1 MGNDFKRGIRV
12 YLETSDYG
20 KGIEQMVAATKKYEL
35 SLEELTAE
43 SKRMTAAGENTGKK
57 WDDLQ
62 KVMKRTADQ
71 VKKSQAVEAD
81 YRAKLQQTEKV
92 LKNLSGTSYD
102 ELITVQKKLQ
112 KELKATTRDT
122 DGHKIKLEQYNR
134 ITKEV
139 GKAQREMN
147 SQLGSAEGGW
157 SKAANGINKYMGMAM
172 AGIAAVTGLTMGLKK
187 FMDMRMEL
195 EDSQANLKALTGLGD
210 TDILWLTEQAKL
222 LSTTTTEAGVRIT
235 ASSKEILDGFTVI
248 GSKRPEL
255 LKNKEAMAEVTKQAL
270 TLAAAGKMDVAVAF
284 DVVTASLN
292 QFNLEASDSNRII
305 NTIAAGSLAG
315 SAEADSLAGSLK
327 NVGTVANGSNMT
339 LEQTVAMLEVL
350 ASKQLLGEEAG
361 TKLRGALLKMKD
373 AGVGYVSG
381 AFNVRDA
388 ITEINQKM
396 KDKSSAMERDALLQ
410 KVFGAENITAGQIL
424 LENVGAYDKLTVAV
438 TGTNVALTQ
447 AQINTN
453 TTSAKLKQAQNRLG
467 ELGMQLVEGLNPA
480 MLSATNFTTN
490 FLKILVQLPKWI
502 SENSGLIISLVAAIS
517 VYTIAIIAHTLATN
531 YDTAAKK
538 ANTIATKILD
548 SATIKFFKTLFTN
561 PYLAIGVLIAGLTIL
576 IYKWVTAQTVAEKAY
591 KDFNKQAEKE
601 VANSNQLFELA
612 KKNIGNKEQY
622 KIIIDKINS
631 VYGTYLGYQLTE
643 KSNLNDLTTAQLQVN
658 AALREKIAIQMK
670 EQTKA
675 DVMTKYIEDQVNSI
689 DSLRK
694 GIAGKKGDPA
704 GSIITDA
711 IKDIFQRNISDLDKG
726 RKEASQYLIDNMGK
740 DLTTTQVNDFQSYFT
755 SLSRMTKELDE
766 IDKRF
771 AGFEKKKELVIYD
784 PRKPKSTPAAGGG
797 SGGTGAL
804 TDEEKNKAKAAREAR
819 LKAAL
824 EALEAQMLKEQS
836 ILKQAKI
843 DGLKNEVEYNT
854 ELLDLQVKYLKLK
867 QGLYKKDSKDYL
879 DLENQI
885 QDIAIKRKMDGNA
898 ALLKVAQDTF
908 KANAKSTDSFE
919 KLEKTKLLDNFS
931 SKEKYEADL
940 LALEVTANE
949 RRVADAKIYAE
960 QIGSLSFETE
970 EAKKTNV
977 EAAAA
982 AIVTAE
988 EKLALSVK
996 AIADKKLA
1004 DEKSFQDKK
1013 KAFREKFG
1021 LDEVTSIRGQ
1031 YEIELQELKDARGK
1045 EWLTEKEFN
1054 DKKLQLQAKTGA
1066 KYAQQAVEFAGAVAD
1081 AISAYQQ
1088 METDGLEAEKQKQ
1101 LTAAGN
1107 NAEQRQ
1113 KIEQEFAQKELDL
1126 KKKQA
1131 SATMAIQIAQAVAA
1145 GALAIANIWAVHAAN
1160 PILAGILT
1168 ALSAATSIFQIGSLI
1183 KQNAAIQATTLDTT
1197 SSSSASGASSP
1208 GTGARVVN
1216 QAADGRW
1223 DVIGANDGKVYRNVP
1238 YRGIARTGIV
1248 SGPTLMSEQGDEAI
1262 IDNPTLRN
1270 IRMNAPWLLSEI
1282 KRLRVPQRAD
1292 GSYDTINGISSSG
1305 GSYTGGS
1312 GSGNESL
1319 ILAAM
1324 AIIQKNT
1331 ELLQY
1336 LIDHGVKAFMLLS
1349 DFEKQVLLRDKSLE
1363 KGSLK

>member
-20 KGIEQMVAATKKYEL
+20 KGIEQMVAATKKYES

-112 KELKATTRDT
+112 KELKAATRGTED
-122 DGHKIKLEQYNR
+122 HKVKLEQYNR
-134 ITKEV
+134 VTKEV
-139 GKAQREMN
+139 GVSQREMN

-172 AGIAAVTGLTMGLKK
+172 AGIAAITGLTMGLKK

-222 LSTTTTEAGVRIT
+222 LSTTTTETGVRIT
-235 ASSKEILDGFTVI
+235 ASSKEIMDGFTVI
-248 GSKRPEL
+248 NSKRPEL

-270 TLAAAGKMDVAVAF
+270 ILAATGVPVETAF

-292 QFNLEASDSNRII
+292 QFNLKSTDSNRII
-305 NTIAAGSLAG
+305 NAIAAGSLEG

-388 ITEINQKM
+388 IVEINQKM

-453 TTSAKLKQAQNRLG
+453 TTSAKLKQAQNKLG

-490 FLKILVQLPKWI
+490 FLKILVQLPAWLKENWQWLAAATI
-502 SENSGLIISLVAAIS
+502 SIIA
-517 VYTIAIIAHTLATN
+517 YTIAIKASAVGTALDIAWKKVQTMWTNRATIAQ
-531 YDTAAKK
+531 TALNFVVK
-538 ANTIATKILD
+538 ANPIA
-548 SATIKFFKTLFTN
+548 FF
-561 PYLAIGVLIAGLTIL
+561 VSLIALLVAGFITWYNSSVKVQAVTQGLFAAIKVIGGKL
-576 IYKWVTAQTVAEKAY
+576 LNYWVGLWQIISGAATLDPKQMKKGIESLKNAFTGWGDEVGKAYTDAYNKRMKDAEKVPVKA
-591 KDFNKQAEKE
+591 KPK
-601 VANSNQLFELA
+601 NSD
-612 KKNIGNKEQY
+612 G
-622 KIIIDKINS
+622 S
-631 VYGTYLGYQLTE
+631 P
-643 KSNLNDLTTAQLQVN
+643 VN
-658 AALREKIAIQMK
+658 
-670 EQTKA
+670 
-675 DVMTKYIEDQVNSI
+675 
-689 DSLRK
+689 
-694 GIAGKKGDPA
+694 GDP
-704 GSIITDA
+704 S
-711 IKDIFQRNISDLDKG
+711 
-726 RKEASQYLIDNMGK
+726 
-740 DLTTTQVNDFQSYFT
+740 
-755 SLSRMTKELDE
+755 
-766 IDKRF
+766 
-771 AGFEKKKELVIYD
+771 
-784 PRKPKSTPAAGGG
+784 AAGGG

-804 TDEEKNKAKAAREAR
+804 TDEEKKKAKAAREAR

-843 DGLKNEVEYNT
+843 DGLKNEEQYNT

-867 QGLYKKDSKDYL
+867 QGFYKKDSKDYL

-885 QDIAIKRKMDGNA
+885 QDIAIKRKIDGNA
-898 ALLKVAQDTF
+898 ALLKVAQDTY

-919 KLEKTKLLDNFS
+919 KLEKTKLLDNFTT
-931 SKEKYEADL
+931 KEKYEADL

-949 RRVADAKIYAE
+949 RRVADAKIYAQ
-960 QIGSLSFETE
+960 QIGTLSFETE

-1013 KAFREKFG
+1013 KAFRDKFG
-1021 LDEVTSIRGQ
+1021 LDETTNLLKK
-1031 YEIELQELKDARGK
+1031 YKKDLKDLKEARDK
-1045 EWLTEKEFN
+1045 EWLTEKEYN
-1054 DKKLQLQAKTGA
+1054 EKKLELQGTTAE
-1066 KYAQQAVEFAGAVAD
+1066 KYARQAVEFAGAVAE

-1131 SATMAIQIAQAVAA
+1131 SATMAIQIAQAIAA

-1168 ALSAATSIFQIGSLI
+1168 ALSAATSLFQIGSLI

-1197 SSSSASGASSP
+1197 SSSSASGSGNSS
-1208 GTGARVVN
+1208 TGARVVN

-1238 YRGIARTGIV
+1238 YRGVARTGIV
-1248 SGPTLMSEQGDEAI
+1248 SGPTLMAEQGDEAI

-1282 KRLRVPQRAD
+1282 KRLQVPQRAG
-1292 GSYDTINGISSSG
+1292 GSYDAINNSSTAG
-1305 GSYTGGS
+1305 GNSAGGS
-1312 GSGNESL
+1312 GSGNDTL
-1319 ILAAM
+1319 TLAAL
-1324 AIIQKNT
+1324 AIIQKNS

-1336 LIDHGVKAFMLLS
+1336 LIDNGVKAFMLLS
-1349 DFEKQVLLRDKSLE
+1349 DFDKQVLLRDKSLK